1 MNSLK
6 KFRSTVNE
14 AFLSLFWKLM
24 NKFAGIN
31 KHCLTNRRK
40 IINDPVYGFI
50 SIPNDLIYDLVGHPW
65 FQRLRNI
72 RQLGLSSLV
81 YPGAVHSRFQHSL
94 GAMYLTGQ
102 AVHTLRS
109 KGTEISPSEEEAVLA
124 AILLHDIGHG
134 PFSHALENS
143 LIEDMPHEEMSLL
156 IMKELNSM
164 MGGRLDGAIDI
175 FRGEYHRKFFHD
187 LVTGQMDMDRMDYL
201 RRDSFFTGVIE
212 GSVGSDR
219 IIRMLNVSA
228 DRLVVDEKGIYSVE
242 KFLIARRMMYWQVYN
257 HRTVVSAE
265 KLLTSLLI
273 RAREVTS
280 AGLDLFASPSLRY
293 FLEPRH
299 NRADSE
305 DGHQLVERFTSL
317 DESDILCATKVWMS
331 CGDRLLEDL
340 CRRFVNRD
348 LLAIELQKFP
358 FDPARVTEA
367 GLKAREVLRLN
378 EEEVRFYVNT
388 GDVYNQTYAPGTPEV
403 RILLKNGSTPDI
415 TAVSDLFDKEALSEK
430 VTKYYLCYPKEIN
443 K

>member
-1 MNSLK
+1 M
-6 KFRSTVNE
+6 
-14 AFLSLFWKLM
+14 
-24 NKFAGIN
+24 
-31 KHCLTNRRK
+31 
-40 IINDPVYGFI
+40 
-50 SIPNDLIYDLVGHPW
+50 GHPW

-109 KGTEISPSEEEAVLA
+109 KGTDISAEEEEGVLA

-134 PFSHALENS
+134 PFSHALEQS
-143 LIEDMPHEEMSLL
+143 LIEDMPHETMSLL
-156 IMKELNSM
+156 IMEELNNV
-164 MGGRLDGAIDI
+164 MGGRLAVAIAI
-175 FRGEYHRKFFHD
+175 FRGEYPRRFFHD

-219 IIRMLNVSA
+219 IIRMLNVSD
-228 DRLVVDEKGIYSVE
+228 DRLAVDEKGIYSVE

-273 RAREVTS
+273 RARQVTA
-280 AGLDLFASPSLRY
+280 AGLKLFATPALAY

-299 NRADSE
+299 NKAEGEERASLV
-305 DGHQLVERFTSL
+305 GHFTAL
-317 DESDILCATKVWMS
+317 DESDILSATKVWMR
-331 CGDRLLEDL
+331 CGDRVLEEL

-348 LLAIELQKFP
+348 LLAIELQRTP
-358 FDPARVTEA
+358 FDTARVIETGRRA
-367 GLKAREVLRLN
+367 KEVLGL
-378 EEEVRFYVNT
+378 EDDEVRYFVNT

-403 RILLKNGSTPDI
+403 RILLKNGTTPDI
-415 TAVSDLFDKEALSEK
+415 TTVSDLFDKEALSEK
-430 VTKYYLCYPKEIN
+430 VTKYYLCYPKEII

>member
-1 MNSLK
+1 M
-6 KFRSTVNE
+6 
-14 AFLSLFWKLM
+14 
-24 NKFAGIN
+24 
-31 KHCLTNRRK
+31 TNRNK

-50 SIPNDLIYDLVGHPW
+50 SLPNDLIYDLVEHPW

-109 KGTEISPSEEEAVLA
+109 KGTEISPAEEEAVLA

-134 PFSHALENS
+134 PFSHALEHS
-143 LIEDMPHEEMSLL
+143 LIEDMPHETMSLL
-156 IMKELNSM
+156 IMEELNKE
-164 MGGRLDGAIDI
+164 MGGRLTDAISI
-175 FRGEYHRKFFHD
+175 FRGEYPRKFFHD

-219 IIRMLNVSA
+219 IIRMLNVSE

-265 KLLTSLLI
+265 KLLTNLLV
-273 RAREVTS
+273 RSREVTA
-280 AGLDLFASPSLRY
+280 AGHRLFASPALAW

-299 NRADSE
+299 NMAAREERAALV
-305 DGHQLVERFTSL
+305 GHFTAL
-317 DESDILCATKVWMS
+317 DESDIISATKVWMN
-331 CGDRLLEDL
+331 CGDRVLEDL

-348 LLAIELQKFP
+348 LLGIELQRTP
-358 FDPARVTEA
+358 FEPDRVRET
-367 GLKAREVLRLN
+367 GRRAREVLGLKDD
-378 EEEVRFYVNT
+378 EVKYFVNT

-403 RILLKNGSTPDI
+403 RILLKNGTTRDI

-430 VTKYYLCYPKEIN
+430 VTKYFLCYPKEIMN
-443 K
+443 

>member
-1 MNSLK
+1 M
-6 KFRSTVNE
+6 T
-14 AFLSLFWKLM
+14 
-24 NKFAGIN
+24 NK
-31 KHCLTNRRK
+31 RK

-50 SIPNDLIYDLVGHPW
+50 SVPNEFIYDLISHQW

-72 RQLGLSSLV
+72 RQLGLSSFV

-102 AVHTLRS
+102 AVHTLRR
-109 KGTEISPSEEEAVLA
+109 KGIDVSAEEEEGVLA

-134 PFSHALENS
+134 PFSHALEHS
-143 LIEDMPHEEMSLL
+143 LIEEMPHEAMSLL
-156 IMKELNSM
+156 IMEELNKT
-164 MGGRLDGAIDI
+164 MGGRLTTAIAI
-175 FRGEYHRKFFHD
+175 FRGEYPRRFFHD

-219 IIRMLNVSA
+219 IIQMLNVSD

-265 KLLTSLLI
+265 KLITNLLK
-273 RAREVTS
+273 RARQVTA
-280 AGLDLFASPSLRY
+280 AGVKLFATPALAY
-293 FLEPRH
+293 FLEPR
-299 NRADSE
+299 NNSAEGEERASLV
-305 DGHQLVERFTSL
+305 GHFTAL
-317 DESDILCATKVWMS
+317 DESDIISATKVWMN
-331 CGDRLLEDL
+331 CGDRVLEEL

-348 LLAIELQKFP
+348 LLAIELQRTP
-358 FDPARVTEA
+358 FHPARVSET
-367 GLKAREVLRLN
+367 ARMAKEVLGLTDD
-378 EEEVRFYVNT
+378 EVGYLVNT

-403 RILLKNGSTPDI
+403 RILLKNGTTQDI
-415 TAVSDLFDKEALSEK
+415 TAVSDLFDKDALSEK
-430 VTKYYLCYPKEIN
+430 VTKYYLCYPKEIL

>member
-1 MNSLK
+1 M
-6 KFRSTVNE
+6 T
-14 AFLSLFWKLM
+14 
-24 NKFAGIN
+24 NK
-31 KHCLTNRRK
+31 RK

-50 SIPNDLIYDLVGHPW
+50 SVPNEFIYDLISHQW

-72 RQLGLSSLV
+72 RQLGLSSFV

-102 AVHTLRS
+102 AVHTLRR
-109 KGTEISPSEEEAVLA
+109 KGIDVSAEEEEGVLA

-134 PFSHALENS
+134 PFSHALEHS
-143 LIEDMPHEEMSLL
+143 LIEEMPHEAMSLL
-156 IMKELNSM
+156 IMEELNKT
-164 MGGRLDGAIDI
+164 MGGRLTTAIAI
-175 FRGEYHRKFFHD
+175 FRGEYPRRFFHD

-219 IIRMLNVSA
+219 IIQMLNVSD

-265 KLLTSLLI
+265 KLITNLLK
-273 RAREVTS
+273 RARQVTA
-280 AGLDLFASPSLRY
+280 AGVKLFATPALAY
-293 FLEPRH
+293 FLEPRN
-299 NRADSE
+299 NRAEGEERASLV
-305 DGHQLVERFTSL
+305 GHFTAL
-317 DESDILCATKVWMS
+317 DESDIISATKVWMN
-331 CGDRLLEDL
+331 CGDRVLEEL

-348 LLAIELQKFP
+348 LLAIELQRTP
-358 FDPARVTEA
+358 FHPARVSET
-367 GLKAREVLRLN
+367 ARMAKEVLGLTDD
-378 EEEVRFYVNT
+378 EVGYLVNT

-403 RILLKNGSTPDI
+403 RILLKNGTTQDI
-415 TAVSDLFDKEALSEK
+415 TAVSDLFDKDALSEK
-430 VTKYYLCYPKEIN
+430 VTKYYLCYPKEII

>member
-1 MNSLK
+1 M
-6 KFRSTVNE
+6 
-14 AFLSLFWKLM
+14 
-24 NKFAGIN
+24 
-31 KHCLTNRRK
+31 TNRRK

-50 SIPNDLIYDLVGHPW
+50 SLPNDLIYDLVGHPW

-102 AVHTLRS
+102 AIHTLRT
-109 KGTEISPSEEEAVLA
+109 KGIEISEEEEEAVLV

-134 PFSHALENS
+134 PFSHALEHS
-143 LIEDMPHEEMSLL
+143 LIEDTPHEVMSLL
-156 IMKELNSM
+156 IMEELNGAMS
-164 MGGRLDGAIDI
+164 GRLTNAIAI
-175 FRGEYHRKFFHD
+175 FRGEYPRRFFHD

-219 IIRMLNVSA
+219 IIRMLNVSD

-265 KLLTSLLI
+265 KLLTSLLV
-273 RAREVTS
+273 RARMVTA
-280 AGLDLFASPSLRY
+280 AGVKLFAPPALAW
-293 FLEPRH
+293 FLKPRH
-299 NRADSE
+299 NKGAMEERTALV
-305 DGHQLVERFTSL
+305 GHFTAL
-317 DESDILCATKVWMS
+317 DESDILSATKVWMS
-331 CGDRLLEDL
+331 CGDRVLEDL

-348 LLAIELQKFP
+348 LLGIELQRTP
-358 FDPARVTEA
+358 FDTEKVA
-367 GLKAREVLRLN
+367 ETGLRAKEILGLKDDEVI
-378 EEEVRFYVNT
+378 FYVNT

-403 RILLKNGSTPDI
+403 RILLKNGTTRDI
-415 TAVSDLFDKEALSEK
+415 TAVSDLFDKDALSEK
-430 VTKYYLCYPKEIN
+430 VTKYYLCYPKEIVN
-443 K
+443 

>member
-1 MNSLK
+1 M
-6 KFRSTVNE
+6 
-14 AFLSLFWKLM
+14 
-24 NKFAGIN
+24 
-31 KHCLTNRRK
+31 TNRRK

-109 KGTEISPSEEEAVLA
+109 KGTEISSAEEEAVLA

-134 PFSHALENS
+134 PFSHALEHS
-143 LIEDMPHEEMSLL
+143 LIEDMPHETMSVL
-156 IMKELNSM
+156 IMEELNNA
-164 MGGRLDGAIDI
+164 MGGRLTDAIAV
-175 FRGEYHRKFFHD
+175 FRGLYPRRFFHD

-219 IIRMLNVSA
+219 IIRMLNVSD

-265 KLLTSLLI
+265 KLLTSLLV
-273 RAREVTS
+273 RARKVTA
-280 AGLDLFASPSLRY
+280 AGMKLFATPALAY

-299 NRADSE
+299 NRAAGE
-305 DGHQLVERFTSL
+305 ERGALVGHFTAL
-317 DESDILCATKVWMS
+317 DESDIISATKVWLS
-331 CGDRLLEDL
+331 CGDRVLEDL
-340 CRRFVNRD
+340 CRRFINRD
-348 LLAIELQKFP
+348 LLAIELQKSP
-358 FDPARVTEA
+358 FDPARVSEA
-367 GLKAREVLRLN
+367 GRKAMKVLGLKEDEVTY
-378 EEEVRFYVNT
+378 YVNT

-403 RILLKNGSTPDI
+403 RILLKNGTTPDI
-415 TAVSDLFDKEALSEK
+415 TAVSDLFDKDALSEK
-430 VTKYYLCYPKEIN
+430 VTKYYLCYPKEII

>member
-1 MNSLK
+1 
-6 KFRSTVNE
+6 
-14 AFLSLFWKLM
+14 
-24 NKFAGIN
+24 
-31 KHCLTNRRK
+31 LTNRRK

-102 AVHTLRS
+102 AVQTLRS
-109 KGTEISPSEEEAVLA
+109 KGTEISAAEEEAVLA

-134 PFSHALENS
+134 PFSHALEHS
-143 LIEDMPHEEMSLL
+143 LIEDMPHETMSVL
-156 IMKELNSM
+156 IMEELNKT
-164 MGGRLDGAIDI
+164 MGGRLTDAIAV
-175 FRGEYHRKFFHD
+175 FRGEYPRRFFHD
-187 LVTGQMDMDRMDYL
+187 LITGQMDMDRMDYL

-219 IIRMLNVSA
+219 IIRMLNVSD

-265 KLLTSLLI
+265 KLLTSLLV
-273 RAREVTS
+273 RARQVTAS
-280 AGLDLFASPSLRY
+280 GLRLFATPALAY

-299 NRADSE
+299 NRAE
-305 DGHQLVERFTSL
+305 GEERAALVGHFTAL
-317 DESDILCATKVWMS
+317 DESDIISAAKVWMS
-331 CGDRLLEDL
+331 CGDKVLEDL
-340 CRRFVNRD
+340 CRRFANRD
-348 LLAIELQKFP
+348 LLAIELQKTP
-358 FDPARVTEA
+358 FDPARVIET
-367 GLKAREVLRLN
+367 GLMAMKVLGLN
-378 EEEVRFYVNT
+378 EDEVKYYVNT

-403 RILLKNGSTPDI
+403 RILLKNGTTPDI
-415 TAVSDLFDKEALSEK
+415 TAVSDLFDREALSEK
-430 VTKYYLCYPKEIN
+430 VTKYYLCYPKEII
-443 K
+443 KQQK

>member
-1 MNSLK
+1 M
-6 KFRSTVNE
+6 
-14 AFLSLFWKLM
+14 
-24 NKFAGIN
+24 
-31 KHCLTNRRK
+31 TNRRK

-109 KGTEISPSEEEAVLA
+109 KGTDISDNEEEAVLA

-134 PFSHALENS
+134 PFSHALEHS
-143 LIEDMPHEEMSLL
+143 LVEDMPHETMSLL
-156 IMKELNSM
+156 IMEELNNA
-164 MGGRLDGAIDI
+164 MGGRLTDAIAV
-175 FRGEYHRKFFHD
+175 FRGKYPRKFFHD
-187 LVTGQMDMDRMDYL
+187 LLTGQMDMDRMDYL

-219 IIRMLNVSA
+219 IIRMLNVSD

-265 KLLTSLLI
+265 KLLTSLLV
-273 RAREVTS
+273 RARHVT
-280 AGLDLFASPSLRY
+280 ANGMKLFATPALAY

-299 NRADSE
+299 NRAEGEERES
-305 DGHQLVERFTSL
+305 LVKHFTAL
-317 DESDILCATKVWMS
+317 DESDILSATKVWMS
-331 CGDRLLEDL
+331 CGDSVLEEL

-348 LLAIELQKFP
+348 LLAIELQRTP
-358 FDPARVTEA
+358 FDPARVMETGRQAKERL
-367 GLKAREVLRLN
+367 GLKDDEVS
-378 EEEVRFYVNT
+378 FFVNT

-403 RILLKNGSTPDI
+403 RILLKNGTTSDI
-415 TAVSDLFDKEALSEK
+415 TAVSDLFDREALSEK
-430 VTKYYLCYPKEIN
+430 VTKYYLCYPKEIIN
-443 K
+443 Q

>member
-1 MNSLK
+1 M
-6 KFRSTVNE
+6 
-14 AFLSLFWKLM
+14 
-24 NKFAGIN
+24 
-31 KHCLTNRRK
+31 TNRRK

-109 KGTEISPSEEEAVLA
+109 KGTEISSAEEEAVLA

-134 PFSHALENS
+134 PFSHALEHS
-143 LIEDMPHEEMSLL
+143 LIEDMPHETMSVL
-156 IMKELNSM
+156 IMEELNSA
-164 MGGRLDGAIDI
+164 MGGRLTDAIAV
-175 FRGEYHRKFFHD
+175 FRGLYPRRFFHD

-219 IIRMLNVSA
+219 IIRMLNVSD

-265 KLLTSLLI
+265 KLLTSLLV
-273 RAREVTS
+273 RARQVTAS
-280 AGLDLFASPSLRY
+280 GMKLFATPALSY

-299 NRADSE
+299 NRAAGE
-305 DGHQLVERFTSL
+305 ERGALVGHFTAL
-317 DESDILCATKVWMS
+317 DESDIISATKVWLS
-331 CGDRLLEDL
+331 CGDRVLEDL
-340 CRRFVNRD
+340 CRRFINRD
-348 LLAIELQKFP
+348 LLAIELQKSP
-358 FDPARVTEA
+358 FDPARVSEA
-367 GLKAREVLRLN
+367 GRKAMKVLGLRED
-378 EEEVRFYVNT
+378 EVTYYVNT

-403 RILLKNGSTPDI
+403 RILLKNGTTPDI
-415 TAVSDLFDKEALSEK
+415 TAVSDLFDKDALSEK
-430 VTKYYLCYPKEIN
+430 VTKYYLCYPKEII

>member
-1 MNSLK
+1 M
-6 KFRSTVNE
+6 
-14 AFLSLFWKLM
+14 
-24 NKFAGIN
+24 
-31 KHCLTNRRK
+31 TNRKK

-50 SIPNDLIYDLVGHPW
+50 SIPNDLVYNLVGHPW

-81 YPGAVHSRFQHSL
+81 YPGAVHSRFQHCL

-109 KGTEISPSEEEAVLA
+109 KDIRISAAEEEAVLA

-134 PFSHALENS
+134 PFSHALEHS
-143 LIEDMPHEEMSLL
+143 LIEDMPHETMSLL
-156 IMKELNSM
+156 IMEELNNA
-164 MGGRLDGAIDI
+164 MGGKLTDAIAV
-175 FRGEYHRKFFHD
+175 FRGEYPRRFFHD
-187 LVTGQMDMDRMDYL
+187 LVTGQMDMDRLDYL

-219 IIRMLNVSA
+219 IIRMLNVSD

-265 KLLTSLLI
+265 KLLTSLLV
-273 RAREVTS
+273 RARQVT
-280 AGLDLFASPSLRY
+280 AGGLKLFAAPALSY

-299 NRADSE
+299 NKAEGEERAS
-305 DGHQLVERFTSL
+305 LVSRFTSL
-317 DESDILCATKVWMS
+317 DESDILSATKVWMTS
-331 CGDRLLEDL
+331 GDRVLEDL

-348 LLAIELQKFP
+348 LLAIELQRTP
-358 FDPARVTEA
+358 FDPARVIETGRRAQE
-367 GLKAREVLRLN
+367 LLHLDDDDVKY
-378 EEEVRFYVNT
+378 YVNT

-403 RILLKNGSTPDI
+403 RILLKNGTTPDI
-415 TAVSDLFDKEALSEK
+415 TAVSDLFDRDALSEK
-430 VTKYYLCYPKEIN
+430 VTKYFLCYPKEIIN
-443 K
+443 